1 MDIEKICKNNERETK
16 ESSDLTFRLAEEH
29 LMENPAYNKNKTVY
43 QFYIKNCLQGA
54 RGSFLNIQFTLAI
67 ELSNQNSFSSHL
79 SQISSIHS
87 FLIRQL
93 SNFRGK
99 LLVRTCLPF
108 LCSLL
113 FNFNKYIF
121 FLSPFLLNHFKF
133 VFMHVKESVLVNFLA
148 ILFLLL
154 VKEQKCLV
162 FFIEVFTL

>member
-16 ESSDLTFRLAEEH
+16 QSSDLTFRLAEEH

-54 RGSFLNIQFTLAI
+54 RGSFFNIQFTLAI

-79 SQISSIHS
+79 SQISSFHFLPHRATLQFPRKIISQNVFAISMQFFYLISINTFFPFSVFVKSFQICVYACERISAREFSCHS
-87 FLIRQL
+87 
-93 SNFRGK
+93 
-99 LLVRTCLPF
+99 
-108 LCSLL
+108 
-113 FNFNKYIF
+113 
-121 FLSPFLLNHFKF
+121 
-133 VFMHVKESVLVNFLA
+133 
-148 ILFLLL
+148 FLLL